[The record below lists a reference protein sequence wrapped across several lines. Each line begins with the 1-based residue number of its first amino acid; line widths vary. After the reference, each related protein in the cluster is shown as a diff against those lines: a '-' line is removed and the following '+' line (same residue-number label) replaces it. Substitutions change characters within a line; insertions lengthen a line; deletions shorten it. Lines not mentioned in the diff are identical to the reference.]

1 MDREKLLI
9 IGCGDLGR
17 RLARQLAPQ
26 PVAITGVRRQAESD
40 TGNLHYIAADATDEQ
55 AMMALLAEGFDT
67 VVMTLT
73 PAGRSAAGYEAGYVK
88 PCRVLVQCLQTLARP
103 PRRILFASST
113 AVYGQDAGEWVDEQS
128 LAKPRRYNGEQLLR
142 AEQLL
147 LDSGLPVTVLRLAG
161 IYGPGRR
168 HLLNRVAAGDAPLT
182 DAWTNRIHAEDAAGF
197 MAHLLDLSARQLLL
211 PVYLVSDG
219 HPATAAEVVRWLAA
233 RLGVSTGPY
242 RPVDKLNKRVGNRL
256 MLATGYTLQ
265 YPDYRTGFAELL
277 DRSES

>member
-17 RLARQLAPQ
+17 RLARQLASR
-26 PVAITGVRRQAESD
+26 PVAITGVRRRAEPD
-40 TGNLHYIAADATDEQ
+40 RDNLRYIAADAGDEQ
-55 AMMALLAEGFDT
+55 AMLALLGEGFDT

-73 PAGRSAAGYEAGYVK
+73 PAERSPAGYDAGYVK
-88 PCRVLVQCLQTLARP
+88 PCQVLAKALQALPRA

-113 AVYGQDAGEWVDEQS
+113 AVYGQEHGEWVDEHS
-128 LAKPRRYNGEQLLR
+128 LTKPQRYNGEQLLR
-142 AEQLL
+142 AERVL

-168 HLLNRVAAGDAPLT
+168 QLLNKVAAGDAPLT

-197 MAHLLDLSARQLLL
+197 MAHLLDLSIRQLLL

-219 HPATAAEVVRWLAA
+219 HPATAAEVVGWLAE
-233 RLGVSTGPY
+233 RLGVGTGPH

-256 MLATGYTLQ
+256 MLATGYSLQ
-265 YPDYRTGFAELL
+265 YPNYRAGFTELL
-277 DRSES
+277 DKRES